1 MAPFFFLPLNHFLA
15 LVIVLP
21 TNYEKEK
28 NCQLRSFK
36 RTRIALA
43 GRSCALSRAFF
54 FSIIA
59 TSQFFVQVWFFFS
72 FLRAYLY
79 LPHFS
84 FSFLF
89 PFITFAGLRKYRISV
104 YIIIAVVILNSVLV
118 TIPRVNTLTHTS
130 T

>member
-1 MAPFFFLPLNHFLA
+1 MKKKKIANFAPLKGQGSPWQD
-15 LVIVLP
+15 VPVLFQ
-21 TNYEKEK
+21 E
-28 NCQLRSFK
+28 L
-36 RTRIALA
+36 
-43 GRSCALSRAFF
+43 FF

>member
-1 MAPFFFLPLNHFLA
+1 MKKKKIANFAPLKGQGSLWQDVP
-15 LVIVLP
+15 VLFQ
-21 TNYEKEK
+21 E
-28 NCQLRSFK
+28 L
-36 RTRIALA
+36 
-43 GRSCALSRAFF
+43 F

-59 TSQFFVQVWFFFS
+59 TSQFFVQVCFFFS